1 MGIPSRTECVTAL
14 SVRVSCVLERCL
26 CAHLWCGVSYSDYS
40 TVFIRLFA
48 RRRALT
54 MVQGPLSP
62 VSRSHRQ
69 PFVTSMF
76 APMRIRMRRAHS
88 NASHIY
94 VGAYTSCD
102 FSHSDS
108 LLPHIRTPSGSNLP
122 RISGSST
129 GLSTAS
135 IDASLC
141 FAWLYTRQTMCINI
155 VRLLTMSG
163 FCIFRHSRL

>member
-14 SVRVSCVLERCL
+14 SVRVSCVCSNDVCVRTCGAVYRIPTIVPYLFVFLRGARPDHGPGTPEPCL
-26 CAHLWCGVSYSDYS
+26 
-40 TVFIRLFA
+40 T
-48 RRRALT
+48 
-54 MVQGPLSP
+54 LSP
-62 VSRSHRQ
+62 PAVCLLLACLR
-69 PFVTSMF
+69 PCGG
-76 APMRIRMRRAHS
+76 RIQMH
-88 NASHIY
+88 HM
-94 VGAYTSCD
+94 GAYLTSCD

>member
-1 MGIPSRTECVTAL
+1 MGIPSRTECVTAPVCQCL
-14 SVRVSCVLERCL
+14 LCVLERCL

-76 APMRIRMRRAHS
+76 APMRRAHS
-88 NASHIY
+88 NASY
-94 VGAYTSCD
+94 GRVTSCD